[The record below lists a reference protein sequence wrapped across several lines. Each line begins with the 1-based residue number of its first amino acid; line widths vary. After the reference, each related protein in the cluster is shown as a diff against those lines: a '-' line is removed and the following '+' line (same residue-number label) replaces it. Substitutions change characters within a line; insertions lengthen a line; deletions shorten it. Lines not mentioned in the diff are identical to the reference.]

1 MRCETVVW
9 DMGRKREDDDDD
21 VAPPRGYVEPRPAWE
36 SAPVSKKVDGILSAL
51 DIPKIDPAAR
61 STLQRWVYRAD
72 KIFGGDRGDILLTL
86 RAIAESEGNGP
97 DAIVDPILRA
107 VHSARRPEWLRR
119 GLPFIEAFDSIDL
132 RSLLRQM
139 RDLKCFSKSELS
151 TYLATAIRSRLWE
164 IFGPDVVPVAPKAKP
179 LPKPPLKVTRI
190 PVIEKRIAIGVDL
203 MKLRAQCRRNNDF
216 SALRRKRFP
225 DLDPR
230 LAMEAKSVATRYSA
244 RPEIYRRASW
254 QVLCELSSPSLPAK
268 ARMRFEAR
276 ILAGEEI
283 TGKEIERARLRRS
296 AGQPARMAA

>member
-1 MRCETVVW
+1 V
-9 DMGRKREDDDDD
+9 GRKKAVDGDDEDTPPAGY
-21 VAPPRGYVEPRPAWE
+21 VAPPPAWE
-36 SAPVSKKVDGILSAL
+36 SRAVSKNVQTILDSL
-51 DIPKIDPAAR
+51 EIPKIDPEAR
-61 STLQRWVYRAD
+61 STLQRWVHRAD
-72 KIFGGDRGDILLTL
+72 RLFAGDRGDILLTL

-97 DAIVDPILRA
+97 GAIMDPILCA
-107 VHSARRPEWLRR
+107 VHSARRPEWQKL
-119 GLPFIEAFDSIDL
+119 GLSFIEAFDSIDL

-230 LAMEAKSVATRYSA
+230 LAMEAKSVAVRYSA
-244 RPEIYRRASW
+244 RPEIYRHASW
-254 QVLCELSSPSLPAK
+254 HALLELSAPSLPSK

-276 ILAGEEI
+276 IVAGEEV
-283 TGKEIERARLRRS
+283 TGKEIEKARGPNRS
-296 AGQPARMAA
+296 AVQPEQRAA